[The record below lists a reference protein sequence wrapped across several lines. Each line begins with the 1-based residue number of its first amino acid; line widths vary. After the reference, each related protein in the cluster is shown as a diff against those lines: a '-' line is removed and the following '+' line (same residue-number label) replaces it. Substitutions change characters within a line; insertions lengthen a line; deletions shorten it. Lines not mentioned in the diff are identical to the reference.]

1 MIIGKRE
8 QENLEKEQCA
18 QVTLLCRRKLMGY
31 AESFDELG
39 KSFRQEIQITGN
51 DRQGIL
57 EKCLFQQSRQIMGD
71 HLQEVA
77 KIMER
82 VAGEELDYQPLEEKK
97 KKSLIQ
103 ALRVEKIIAKDLCY
117 IQDAG
122 TTGISMTLY
131 TDKMRCKASQV
142 ADILTVL
149 LQKNLQPSPGSP
161 YLVEREPHSFIFVEE
176 PGYIALTGVSRAV
189 KEGEKVSGDQYATME
204 SEKGKLTLLLSDG
217 TGSGEDAGRGS
228 ARVMDLMEK
237 MLEAGFGNEASV
249 NLLNSALYAQNEEG
263 DHPTIDICSL
273 DLYTGECEICK
284 VGGAPT
290 FWKSRRGVER
300 IGGESLPL
308 GIFQKAP
315 VEWQSCRLQ
324 PGDVLVMMTDGILDM
339 PESGE
344 ERIEEMLS
352 GLQEQNPQEI
362 AEKLLAYAIC
372 SCGGRIRD
380 DMTVLVLSFW
390 ENK

>member
-18 QVTLLCRRKLMGY
+18 QVTLLCRQKLMGY

-103 ALRVEKIIAKDLCY
+103 ALRAEKIIAKDLCY

-362 AEKLLAYAIC
+362 AEKLLSYAIC

>member
-18 QVTLLCRRKLMGY
+18 QVTLLCRQKLMGY

-103 ALRVEKIIAKDLCY
+103 ALRAEKIIAKDLCY

-290 FWKSRRGVER
+290 FWKSRKGVER

-362 AEKLLAYAIC
+362 AEKLLSYAIC